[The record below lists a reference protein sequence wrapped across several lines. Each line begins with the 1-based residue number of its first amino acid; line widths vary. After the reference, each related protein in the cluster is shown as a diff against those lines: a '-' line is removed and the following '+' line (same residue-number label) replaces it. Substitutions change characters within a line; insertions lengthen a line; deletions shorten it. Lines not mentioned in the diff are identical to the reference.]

1 MASRDFLGRFGG
13 EKGSSSD
20 KAGGG
25 AGEPDEVVE
34 LSLGLSLGGC
44 FGANSG
50 RDAKKPRLVRSS
62 SLAAMYSLPGTSDDL
77 AAATPPPAPLM
88 RTSSLPTETEE
99 ERWRRREMQSLKRLQ
114 AKRKRLERR
123 TSMNSGKSGGSSSR
137 DDAQEPLYPSAFQLR
152 RSVVDQGNTSS
163 SMPEQGSADG
173 AEAKSTSSMEIS
185 SDNNN
190 NNNASNQNK
199 SLPPPAPSPAGK
211 LPNGIVKEQP
221 PLRTLRSLTMRTT
234 STGDLR
240 KSMMEDMPMVSS
252 KVDGPNGKKI
262 DGFLYKYR
270 KGEEVRIVCV
280 CHGNF
285 LTPAEFVKHAGGG
298 DVTNP
303 LRHIVVNPAPSVFL

>member
-62 SLAAMYSLPGTSDDL
+62 SLAAMC
-77 AAATPPPAPLM
+77 
-88 RTSSLPTETEE
+88 SLPTETEE

>member
-1 MASRDFLGRFGG
+1 
-13 EKGSSSD
+13 
-20 KAGGG
+20 
-25 AGEPDEVVE
+25 
-34 LSLGLSLGGC
+34 
-44 FGANSG
+44 
-50 RDAKKPRLVRSS
+50 
-62 SLAAMYSLPGTSDDL
+62 
-77 AAATPPPAPLM
+77 
-88 RTSSLPTETEE
+88 
-99 ERWRRREMQSLKRLQ
+99 
-114 AKRKRLERR
+114 
-123 TSMNSGKSGGSSSR
+123 
-137 DDAQEPLYPSAFQLR
+137 
-152 RSVVDQGNTSS
+152 
-163 SMPEQGSADG
+163 
-173 AEAKSTSSMEIS
+173 MEIS

-221 PLRTLRSLTMRTT
+221 PWRTLRSRTMRTT

-303 LRHIVVNPAPSVFL
+303 LRHIVVNPSPSVFL